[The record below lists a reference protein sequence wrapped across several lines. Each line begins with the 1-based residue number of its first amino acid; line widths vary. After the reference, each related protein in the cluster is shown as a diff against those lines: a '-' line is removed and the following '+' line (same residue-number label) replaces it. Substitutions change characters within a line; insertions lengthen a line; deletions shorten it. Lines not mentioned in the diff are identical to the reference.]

1 MRKVSLLLIA
11 TLLAS
16 GAFAKDKAQITPA
29 GSPGRYHCNGD
40 KATCAQIDQNNK
52 MLDAQD
58 RARREERDR
67 RDQERLDRAF
77 SRYYK

>member
-1 MRKVSLLLIA
+1 MKKTIVLLIA
-11 TLLAS
+11 TLLGS
-16 GAFAKDKAQITPA
+16 GAFAKDKAEITPA
-29 GSPGRYHCNGD
+29 GSPGRYHCSGD

-58 RARREERDR
+58 RSGREARER